1 MPGGKIA
8 DDELRHRLE
17 EYKYNVPPITDTT
30 RNLLVNKLKKFDD
43 EAKKKRGSFNVGID
57 YSSAEEDFTPP
68 VSSTRKSARSHL
80 SYRTKVSARNGSVS
94 KEYCDFSVKPN
105 KGMPTRNGGSLM
117 NQSEEDDDEDDS
129 EDAEEDSEDKF
140 DEYDE
145 EEITTRNDLGIQ
157 TSFDSPDCETRFR
170 GKTFTP
176 TTSPANNSNQPY
188 PIKSQ
193 HLRKNLDQFG
203 SLNEALSTLPTNKP
217 GSCLNSAA
225 GRSQPTTTVQHASPL
240 TQSMRQPSNR
250 KGNRSHSRLI
260 PSMIVSV
267 AIIFFLFLSYQYLN
281 LRSDQNQQ
289 ILPLCTASV
298 SSSNCIPKSELEGT
312 TELLKRLLEIVK
324 KSPSCRNTVQ
334 NKFSVDELRV
344 QLNLETELANK
355 YFEYSLMLLKRNPS
369 WGIDLLYNDEGSVT
383 HLVSA
388 RGVMGVVC
396 WTQYAFHT
404 LLTKL
409 VNVANYVVFV
419 SFIFGVAFLLV
430 KAWMR
435 WREQRV
441 KEKEEVFLLIDR
453 VLAMLYEQHMCKE
466 KYSASYLAIDH
477 VRDQLIQPHQR
488 ENKAKVW
495 REVLKYMK
503 TKESRVRE
511 EVQYIH
517 GEEFR
522 VWQWLPD
529 IPAATPSPPRPS
541 LASTT
546 QSAQL
551 SSNPPNTSNESKN
564 YARKVNT
571 TRKPDSWPFAP
582 TSTSAGSPGWQGSAI
597 QVNQHLSAPSEPP
610 TSCLKVR
617 YMFDLAHLSEEL
629 ISNLKKDII
638 GRCSE
643 ARLLHIAVDTD
654 SKEGVV
660 YIKTMSTDDAGLVY
674 KKMHDQWYN
683 GKLVTVKYLR
693 KDRYHQRFPDSINL
707 ENPLKQ

>member
-1 MPGGKIA
+1 
-8 DDELRHRLE
+8 
-17 EYKYNVPPITDTT
+17 
-30 RNLLVNKLKKFDD
+30 
-43 EAKKKRGSFNVGID
+43 
-57 YSSAEEDFTPP
+57 
-68 VSSTRKSARSHL
+68 
-80 SYRTKVSARNGSVS
+80 
-94 KEYCDFSVKPN
+94 
-105 KGMPTRNGGSLM
+105 M

-176 TTSPANNSNQPY
+176 TASPVNSNNQPY

-217 GSCLNSAA
+217 GSCLNSVA
-225 GRSQPTTTVQHASPL
+225 GRSQPVTSVHSSPL
-240 TQSMRQPSNR
+240 TQGVRQPTNR
-250 KGNRSHSRLI
+250 KGNHSHSRLI
-260 PSMIVSV
+260 PSMIVAV
-267 AIIFFLFLSYQYLN
+267 AIFFFLFLSYQYLN

-289 ILPLCTASV
+289 NLPLCTGSMA
-298 SSSNCIPKSELEGT
+298 SSNCIPKSELKGT
-312 TELLKRLLEIVK
+312 TELLKKLLEIVK
-324 KSPSCRNTVQ
+324 KAPSCRNTVQ
-334 NKFSVDELRV
+334 NKFPVDELRV
-344 QLNLETELANK
+344 QLNSDTDSANK
-355 YFEYSLMLLKRNPS
+355 YFEYSLMLLKQNPS
-369 WGIDLLYNDEGSVT
+369 WGVDLLYDDKGSVT

-388 RGVMGVVC
+388 RGVLC
-396 WTQYAFHT
+396 LAQYAFHT
-404 LLTKL
+404 LLAEL
-409 VNVANYVVFV
+409 VSVAYYLVV
-419 SFIFGVAFLLV
+419 IGIIAGVVFLLV

-435 WREQRV
+435 WREHRV
-441 KEKEEVFLLIDR
+441 KEQEEVFLLIDK
-453 VLAMLYEQHMCKE
+453 VLAMLYEKHMCKE
-466 KYSASYLAIDH
+466 KGSAAYLAIDH

-488 ENKAKVW
+488 ENKGKIW
-495 REVLKYMK
+495 REVLNYMK

-529 IPAATPSPPRPS
+529 MPVATPPPARS
-541 LASTT
+541 FLSSKT

-551 SSNPPNTSNESKN
+551 PSNPPTTSNESKN
-564 YARKVNT
+564 YARKGST
-571 TRKPDSWPFAP
+571 PRKPEAWPFAP

-617 YMFDLAHLSEEL
+617 YMFDPAHLSEEW
-629 ISNLKKDII
+629 ISNLKDDII
-638 GRCSE
+638 GRCRE

-683 GKLVTVKYLR
+683 GKLVTVKYLK
-693 KDRYHQRFPDSINL
+693 KDRYHQRFPDSINI
-707 ENPLKQ
+707 ESPLKQ